1 MTQGTVYFST
11 SDVLI
16 LAKRSNDGWS
26 RMTKTLMPQGS
37 RDSKEGVGSGWR
49 YSNDGVEVAI
59 TIAAKN
65 HASRPEVLHRKTKGI
80 KFY

>member
-1 MTQGTVYFST
+1 
-11 SDVLI
+11 
-16 LAKRSNDGWS
+16 
-26 RMTKTLMPQGS
+26 MTKMLMPQGS